1 MSISKTFI
9 RGRKIQHAPV
19 VACIFVLSFL
29 SLTTAVAQ
37 DSDPVTA
44 GSAQVQP
51 GPAEHV
57 RRYLVELIIIK
68 NEMTEQYDA
77 EIWDGFA
84 VSSATTEF
92 ARAPAI
98 LASPTPSSGTVEPG
112 PSNTGHAFTALP
124 PQVTLAELDHLA
136 NTYRVLQ
143 ADPQYRVLQHAA
155 WLQPIV
161 NKKEAAVINISSL
174 PATIVASSPG
184 ESTGSVVAAN
194 LPLLERSDVFGS
206 IRIYE
211 NRLLFVEAQV
221 SYKEPQTGSAG
232 RYPAAQ
238 VETNHRP
245 LTYNIDEKRRVKLN
259 ELHYLDHPFFG
270 VLIRVSRW
278 ENKPAAKAH

>member
-1 MSISKTFI
+1 M
-9 RGRKIQHAPV
+9 
-19 VACIFVLSFL
+19 ACIVVLSFL

-37 DSDPVTA
+37 DS
-44 GSAQVQP
+44 
-51 GPAEHV
+51 GPATAAGAEAQPRPAENV
-57 RRYLVELIIIK
+57 RQYLVELIIVK

-84 VSSATTEF
+84 VSSATTAF
-92 ARAPAI
+92 AP
-98 LASPTPSSGTVEPG
+98 SPTPPGGTVEPA
-112 PSNTGHAFTALP
+112 PFNTGHAFIALP
-124 PQVTLAELDHLA
+124 PQVTLTELDHLA

-161 NKKEAAVINISSL
+161 NKKEAAVVNISSL
-174 PATIVASSPG
+174 PATMVAGGPG
-184 ESTGSVVAAN
+184 ESTGRVVAAN
-194 LPLLERSDVFGS
+194 LPRLERSDVFGT

-232 RYPAAQ
+232 RYPATQA
-238 VETNHRP
+238 EAGHRP
-245 LTYNIDEKRRVKLN
+245 LTYKIDEKRRVKLN